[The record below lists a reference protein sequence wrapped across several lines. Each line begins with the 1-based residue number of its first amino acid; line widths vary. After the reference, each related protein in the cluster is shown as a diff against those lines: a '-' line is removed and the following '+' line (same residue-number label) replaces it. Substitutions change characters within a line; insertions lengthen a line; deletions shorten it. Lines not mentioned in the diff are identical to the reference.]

1 MYTRIVVPLDGSDVA
16 EQALDPAIEMAR
28 LMRLPVH
35 LVRVLDAHPQD
46 FASVYGSFVMP
57 IDSGEFEVERDAAGQ
72 YLKETARMLEQG
84 GQVITHELR
93 YGQALAGIV
102 ETLRDGDLLV
112 IASHGRSGMS
122 RWFLG
127 SVAES
132 VIRQSTVPVLLIRAA
147 PVKARRSEARPLVV
161 TAPALA

>member
-1 MYTRIVVPLDGSDVA
+1 MYNRIVIPLDGSDVA

-28 LMRLPVH
+28 LMHLPVH

-57 IDSGEFEVERDAAGQ
+57 IDSGELEAEREAAGQ
-72 YLKETARMLEQG
+72 YLTETARLLEQG
-84 GQVITHELR
+84 GQVITHELK
-93 YGQALAGIV
+93 YGPAQNGIV
-102 ETLRDGDLLV
+102 ESLRDGDLLV

-132 VIRQSTVPVLLIRAA
+132 VIRQSTVPVLLIRATPA
-147 PVKARRSEARPLVV
+147 KARRSEARPLIVA
-161 TAPALA
+161 APA